1 MLFSLGCEIVM
12 AAFSVFILTTTRTC
26 LPGRSSLIR
35 CGSHLLFIAD
45 FRLRA
50 RPLSSTHI
58 KQANRICNL
67 KTDLASD
74 PLNEAMP
81 LAVGRVRVSY
91 RRCYGFSLKP
101 TERVDTDRTTTMF
114 DDDTAQRCSVVYSG
128 ERVPKGRLRWVN
140 LKASRV
146 KAALILYHWIPIV
159 TVMMAF

>member
-1 MLFSLGCEIVM
+1 MPNCNGCVQCFYLNND
-12 AAFSVFILTTTRTC
+12 AD
-26 LPGRSSLIR
+26 LPASSLIR

-58 KQANRICNL
+58 KQTNRICNL
-67 KTDLASD
+67 QTDLASD

-81 LAVGRVRVSY
+81 LAVGRVRVS
-91 RRCYGFSLKP
+91 CSCVMVFLS
-101 TERVDTDRTTTMF
+101 ERVDTGRTTTVF
-114 DDDTAQRCSVVYSG
+114 GDWHSFTAQRCSLVY
-128 ERVPKGRLRWVN
+128 RVPKGRLRWVN
-140 LKASRV
+140 LKAGRV